1 MFRYSIVPP
10 DGRTRSHEPLH
21 DLPVWLVK
29 TNEVT
34 RIALALAAALIV
46 CGTAPAAEQ
55 VVLTNG
61 FRIRADRHE
70 SASGKVKLYTST
82 GVIELEATQ
91 VAEIEQE
98 EYVAPPPAPAVAPVT
113 PVTTAANAAVTPIG
127 PVKPEV
133 LLKDAADKYGL
144 PPEFLHSVAR
154 VESGLQANAVSPKGA
169 IGLMQLMPG
178 TAAQLK
184 ADPNDPAQNVDA
196 GARHLR
202 DLLVQYGGSTHKA
215 LSAYNAG
222 AGAVQK
228 YNGVPPYAETRTYV
242 EKVLRNY
249 QKMTQSAGP
258 AAGEAEKATGVAQ

>member
-1 MFRYSIVPP
+1 M
-10 DGRTRSHEPLH
+10 
-21 DLPVWLVK
+21 
-29 TNEVT
+29 
-34 RIALALAAALIV
+34 ALAAAV
-46 CGTAPAAEQ
+46 MECGTALAAEQ

-70 SASGKVKLYTST
+70 NAPGKVKLYTST
-82 GVIELEATQ
+82 GVIELASTQ

-98 EYVAPPPAPAVAPVT
+98 EYVPPPPAPAPPPAPVV
-113 PVTTAANAAVTPIG
+113 TAASASMAASAG
-127 PVKPEV
+127 PVRPEV
-133 LLKDAADKYGL
+133 LLKEAADKYGL

-202 DLLVQYGGSTHKA
+202 DLLEQYGGSTHKA

-249 QKMTQSAGP
+249 QKMTQT
-258 AAGEAEKATGVAQ
+258 AGEAEKGSGVSQ